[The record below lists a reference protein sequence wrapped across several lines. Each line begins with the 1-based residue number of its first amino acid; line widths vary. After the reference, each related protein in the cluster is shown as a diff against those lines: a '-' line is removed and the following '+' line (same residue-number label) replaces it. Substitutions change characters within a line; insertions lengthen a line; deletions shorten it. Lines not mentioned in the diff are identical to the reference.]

1 MAKTYK
7 PHQRNPYIKKAFTDE
22 LDLKT
27 KTVPSKAQYKRRPK
41 HKNLGFSEDW
51 SKDHVSLLIRNSYQ

>member
-7 PHQRNPYIKKAFTDE
+7 PQQRNPYIKKAFTYE

-27 KTVPSKAQYKRRPK
+27 KSVPSKAQYKRRPK
-41 HKNLGFSEDW
+41 HKNLGFSED
-51 SKDHVSLLIRNSYQ
+51 

>member
-7 PHQRNPYIKKAFTDE
+7 PQQRNPYIKKTFTDE

-27 KTVPSKAQYKRRPK
+27 KTVTSKAQYKRRPK
-41 HKNLGFSEDW
+41 HKNLGFSED
-51 SKDHVSLLIRNSYQ
+51 